1 LLRNL
6 HLIGSITVKTMNIT
20 ITSPTL
26 TRAELE
32 CRVCGAR
39 ARSYPTPENETA
51 HGEAIDRLET
61 ARGPARAKLR
71 AALAK
76 VNGRANAHTIA
87 TWRVREIA
95 DRAELM
101 LEGAGIHCCRLP
113 CQCLSI
119 PRRLRVGTRVQY
131 TPAGPSANAYKYPA
145 ISTTIELV
153 RRSTG
158 WRLISIERA
167 EIYPRGAE
175 QFVVTISPAA
185 RDAVIGKALRPF
197 AVAA

>member
-1 LLRNL
+1 
-6 HLIGSITVKTMNIT
+6 MNII
-20 ITSPTL
+20 ITSPAIL
-26 TRAELE
+26 SAELD
-32 CRVCGAR
+32 CRVCGGR
-39 ARSYPTPENETA
+39 ARSYPTPKNETA
-51 HGEAIDRLET
+51 HGAAIDRLEA
-61 ARGPARAKLR
+61 ARGPSRAELH

-76 VNGRANAHTIA
+76 VNGRADAHTIA
-87 TWRVREIA
+87 TWHVREIA

-101 LEGAGIHCCRLP
+101 LEGAGV
-113 CQCLSI
+113 

-131 TPAGPSANAYKYPA
+131 TPAGPSANAYKYA
-145 ISTTIELV
+145 AVSTTVELV

-175 QFVVTISPAA
+175 RFVVTISPAA
-185 RDAVIGKALRPF
+185 RDAVVKKALCPF